1 MIGAPL
7 FQLLLSCGLQI
18 WFALLR
24 WRFMTQT
31 GIFVGPSGSR
41 FNSVDVETLHL
52 VAYGQFYHFCFV
64 DLLRAAPLAPFCNI

>member
-1 MIGAPL
+1 
-7 FQLLLSCGLQI
+7 
-18 WFALLR
+18 
-24 WRFMTQT
+24 MTQT